1 MNNCFSSNANLDSK
15 LQLQLPS
22 GQKIIIKPA
31 LLEGNAAPEA
41 KGMGYNM
48 GSNKYR

>member
-1 MNNCFSSNANLDSK
+1 MNNCFSSNTNLDSK
-15 LQLQLPS
+15 LTLPS

-41 KGMGYNM
+41 KGMGYNKPPT
-48 GSNKYR
+48 NKYS